1 VLLQLGRFPRVR
13 LGHLPTPLE
22 PMTRL
27 SDLLGGP
34 RLWIK
39 RDDCTGLA
47 FGGNKTR
54 KLEYLVADALRQDV
68 DTLITLGAT
77 QSNHARQT
85 AAAAAKF
92 GLKCVLILE
101 ERIPEPDDTYR
112 HNGNVLLDRLLGATL
127 KFVPRDSSMTAA
139 AELAADEV
147 RRAGGRPFVIPGGG
161 SNAVGALGYVG
172 CALEVL
178 QQAAELGIRI
188 DRVVHATGS
197 SGTQAG
203 LIAGFDGAQSGVRV
217 LGITVGRLRDNQ
229 ERNVGRLLDE
239 TWEHLGMKGAPPQGN
254 IEANDSYFGE
264 AYGVPTPAMKEAVR
278 LLAETE
284 SVLLDPVYSGKAM
297 SGLIDLVRKDTF
309 GRDENIVFVHTG
321 GQAGLF
327 AYEPTF
333 AA

>member
-1 VLLQLGRFPRVR
+1 VR

-27 SDLLGGP
+27 GAQLGGP
-34 RLWIK
+34 KLWIK

-47 FGGNKTR
+47 TGGNKTR
-54 KLEYLVADALRQDV
+54 KLEYLVADALKQGA
-68 DTLITLGAT
+68 DTLITLGAL

-85 AAAAAKF
+85 AAAAAKL
-92 GLKCVLILE
+92 GLKCVLVLE
-101 ERIPEPDDTYR
+101 ERVSQPTDAYR

-127 KFVPRDSSMTAA
+127 V
-139 AELAADEV
+139 AEDV
-147 RRAGGRPFVIPGGG
+147 RKSGGRPYVSPGGG
-161 SNAVGALGYVG
+161 SSAIGALGYVG
-172 CALEVL
+172 CALEIL
-178 QQAAELGIRI
+178 QQAAERDIRI

-203 LIAGFDGAQSGVRV
+203 LVAGFAASQSGVRV
-217 LGITVGRLRDNQ
+217 LGITVGRPRANQ
-229 ERNVGRLLDE
+229 EANVGKLLDA
-239 TWEHLGMKGAPPQGN
+239 TADLLGLKGPIARDS

-264 AYGVPTPAMKEAVR
+264 AYGIPTPGMKEAVS

-284 SVLLDPVYSGKAM
+284 AVLLDPVYSGKAM
-297 SGLIDLVRKDTF
+297 SGLIDLVRKQTF
-309 GRDENIVFVHTG
+309 GKDENIVFIHTG

-327 AYEPTF
+327 AYEPAF